1 MLEAL
6 GSSGVNKLAIVL
18 KVRTEL
24 KVNDVFRNISA

>member
-6 GSSGVNKLAIVL
+6 GSSGVNKQAIVL
-18 KVRTEL
+18 NVRTEL

>member
-18 KVRTEL
+18 NVRMEL
-24 KVNDVFRNISA
+24 KVNNVFRNISA